1 MKIILFG
8 PYGIDFLQNRGT
20 AKKPI
25 SVEKTAKTM
34 IRPLCRYHLGN
45 QAFGAQWY
53 IYIIYMYI
61 YTVYMPVRSREYPC
75 PERGGPER
83 GGAE

>member
-53 IYIIYMYI
+53 IYI
-61 YTVYMPVRSREYPC
+61 
-75 PERGGPER
+75 
-83 GGAE
+83 